1 MKKRP
6 LSGPFFSLWSRTRD
20 CCNSSD
26 SCDCF
31 DNCDSFDCFDS
42 FDSFCAGYKEPQRCD
57 RYAYYHGRIHCE
69 IHTIQYLHFCV

>member
-42 FDSFCAGYKEPQRCD
+42 FDSFCAGGPILFSVGKRVSLVP
-57 RYAYYHGRIHCE
+57 
-69 IHTIQYLHFCV
+69 F